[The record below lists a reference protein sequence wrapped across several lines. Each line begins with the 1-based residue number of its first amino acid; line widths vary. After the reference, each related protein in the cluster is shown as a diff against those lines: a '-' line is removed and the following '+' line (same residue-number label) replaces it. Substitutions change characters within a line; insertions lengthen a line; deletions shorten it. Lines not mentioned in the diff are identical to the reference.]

1 MTVFHFAENFILFKN
16 GFFFLLFNCT
26 HHFLVSADKRKEGE
40 DKKKKVEQ
48 LNDFKAFSNLLQAI
62 IKDQLNYIGRAL

>member
-26 HHFLVSADKRKEGE
+26 HHFLVSADKRKEE
-40 DKKKKVEQ
+40 DKKKRWSSLMISKLFLIFCKQ
-48 LNDFKAFSNLLQAI
+48 S
-62 IKDQLNYIGRAL
+62 